1 MRYFIVDDD
10 EAVRFML
17 REIIED
23 YDFGEV
29 VGEADNG
36 LEINEELL
44 ALNRVDILL
53 IDLLMTP
60 QDGLETLS
68 KIPNF
73 QGKAIMI
80 SQMTS
85 KDMIAKAYSL
95 GVQYFINK
103 PINRTIVSEVFK
115 RVTKH
120 IQLEQWISMLRHLF
134 ERLPKEEREKES
146 PYTNKDIL
154 TSGRQLLTD
163 LGIATESGGK
173 DLLAILKY
181 LHQLDK
187 EKPIDHDF
195 PLLRDLLYE
204 VAQQYVGTKAEPK
217 EIKRESKA
225 MEQRIRRAI
234 ELALTNIASLGLFD
248 YANSTFER
256 YASTLFEFP
265 QVHTKMKQLQ
275 DKSSNKRPS
284 IHMRR
289 FIQILYLEAKQ
300 EIQV

>member
-1 MRYFIVDDD
+1 MRYFLVDDD
-10 EAVRFML
+10 EAVRYML

-36 LEINEELL
+36 LEISEKLL
-44 ALNRVDILL
+44 ALNQVDVLL

-73 QGKAIMI
+73 QGKVVMI

-85 KDMIAKAYSL
+85 KDMISKAYSL
-95 GVQYFINK
+95 GIQYYINK
-103 PINRTIVSEVFK
+103 PINRTIVSEVLK

-120 IQLEQWISMLRHLF
+120 IQLEQWVSKLKSCFEML
-134 ERLPKEEREKES
+134 PIEEREKQS

-154 TSGRQLLTD
+154 TSGQRLLTD
-163 LGIATESGGK
+163 LGIVAESGSK
-173 DLLAILKY
+173 DLLAILHY

-195 PLLRDLLYE
+195 PLLRDILYH
-204 VAQQYVGTKAEPK
+204 VAQQYVGANAEPK
-217 EIKRESKA
+217 EIKRESRA

-234 ELALTNIASLGLFD
+234 ELALTNVASIGLFD

-265 QVHTKMKQLQ
+265 QVRKKMTQLQ
-275 DKSSNKRPS
+275 DKSSNKRPR
-284 IHMRR
+284 IHMKR
-289 FIQILYLEAKQ
+289 FIQVLYLEAKQ